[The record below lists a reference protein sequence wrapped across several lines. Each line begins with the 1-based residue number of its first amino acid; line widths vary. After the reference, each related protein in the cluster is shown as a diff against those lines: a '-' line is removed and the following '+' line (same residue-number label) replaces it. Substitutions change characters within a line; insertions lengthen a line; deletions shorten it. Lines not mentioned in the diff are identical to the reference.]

1 MIDPIA
7 LRSLVALARNGTVNG
22 AAEMLG
28 YTPSAVSQ
36 QLKKLEVSTG
46 VTLVERF
53 GRGVVL
59 TAQGRQLVDA
69 AEDLLAQ
76 MEHLES
82 ALLASAGTPSGQVRL
97 GSFSTA
103 VRGVVAPALAR
114 LAGEQP
120 GVRVRL
126 SEVEPWSAV
135 TEVADGRIDLAIV
148 HNWEPVPL
156 SIPANLQTRR
166 LGQDRADILVRA
178 DDPLAARAST
188 HAAELIGRDFVSVAP
203 GSICHAWLS
212 WMFSSVGAIP
222 RIVHTSA
229 EFGSHIAL
237 VAAGQA
243 SALVPRLGR
252 GPLPPSV
259 VAVPL
264 TNPAPLRTVTA
275 VWRRTME
282 TNPGITA
289 VLTVLTDAARAV
301 LDQSPGPEQD
311 VSPVEEVGSAP

>member
-7 LRSLVALARNGTVNG
+7 LRSLVALARNGTVHG
-22 AAEMLG
+22 AADALG

-36 QLKKLEVSTG
+36 QLKKLESSTG

-69 AEDLLAQ
+69 AEDLLAR

-82 ALLASAGTPSGQVRL
+82 GLLASAGTASGQVRL

-103 VRGVVAPALAR
+103 VRGVAAPALQQ
-114 LAGEQP
+114 LATEQA

-126 SEVEPWSAV
+126 SEIEPFDAV
-135 TEVADGRIDLAIV
+135 AQVADGRIDLAIV

-156 SIPANLQTRR
+156 PVPANLRSLR
-166 LGQDRADILVRA
+166 LGSDRADILVRT
-178 DDPLAARAST
+178 DDPLAGRET
-188 HAAELIGRDFVSVAP
+188 TDAAELIGRDFVSVAP

-212 WMFSSVGAIP
+212 WMFASVGAIP

-229 EFGSHIAL
+229 EFASHIAL
-237 VAAGQA
+237 VSAGLA
-243 SALVPRLGR
+243 TALVPRLGR

-264 TNPAPLRTVTA
+264 TDPVPLRTVTA

-282 TNPGITA
+282 TNPVITA
-289 VLTVLTDAARAV
+289 VLSAVTTAATAV
-301 LDQSPGPEQD
+301 LDSDNEKVRSDP
-311 VSPVEEVGSAP
+311 